1 MTSKRIAPPAAKPTG
16 QFPEFP
22 PRDDMQNALHLDDQG
37 HQPALRRHLGTPQTT
52 VVIGEVPIG
61 WNIHTRRE
69 VIRVPDLL
77 IAFGVDR
84 DLVVAEMGYS
94 IDEHGKAPDFALEI
108 ASPNTARN
116 DETGKRIDYARF
128 GVTEYWRFDPQGG
141 RWYQQALAGDRLVNG
156 VYQPIHIVQVDAERY
171 WGHSDAL
178 NLDVCWEY
186 GELRWYDPVARRYLP
201 TFDDEAEARIAAE
214 ARVLELEAEVTRLR
228 GQ

>member
-1 MTSKRIAPPAAKPTG
+1 MTSKRIAPPAAKPAG

-22 PRDDMQNALHLDDQG
+22 PRDDVQNALHLNDQG
-37 HQPALRRHLGTPQTT
+37 HQPALRRHLVAPQST

-61 WNIHTRRE
+61 WNTHTRRE

-77 IAFGVDR
+77 IAFDVDR
-84 DLVVAEMGYS
+84 DLIVAEMGYS

-156 VYQPIHIVQVDAERY
+156 VYQPIHIVQVDAERE
-171 WGHSDAL
+171 WGHSDVL
-178 NLDVCWEY
+178 NLDVCWER
-186 GELRWYDPVARRYLP
+186 GELRWYDPVARRYLR
-201 TFDDEAEARIAAE
+201 TYDETDNELIAAE
-214 ARVLELEAEVTRLR
+214 TRIRELEAENARLR
-228 GQ
+228 NS

>member
-1 MTSKRIAPPAAKPTG
+1 MTSKRIAPPAAQPAG

-22 PRDDMQNALHLDDQG
+22 PRDDMQNALHLNDQG
-37 HQPALRRHLGTPQTT
+37 HQPALRRHLGAPQRT

-77 IAFGVDR
+77 IAFDVDR

-116 DETGKRIDYARF
+116 DETRKRIDYARF
-128 GVTEYWRFDPQGG
+128 GVTEYWRFDSQGG

-171 WGHSDAL
+171 WGHSDVL
-178 NLDVCWEY
+178 NLDVCWER
-186 GELRWYDPVARRYLP
+186 GELRWYDPVARRYLR
-201 TFDDEAEARIAAE
+201 TYDETDNELIAAE
-214 ARVLELEAEVTRLR
+214 TRIRELEAEIARLR
-228 GQ
+228 NS

>member
-1 MTSKRIAPPAAKPTG
+1 MTSKRIAPPAAKPAG

-22 PRDDMQNALHLDDQG
+22 PRDDMQNALHLSDQG
-37 HQPALRRHLGTPQTT
+37 HQPALRRHLGAPQST

-77 IAFGVDR
+77 IAFDVDR

-116 DETGKRIDYARF
+116 DETRKRIDYARF
-128 GVTEYWRFDPQGG
+128 GVTEYWRFDSQGG

-156 VYQPIHIVQVDAERY
+156 VYQSIHIVQVDAD
-171 WGHSDAL
+171 GIGGTAP
-178 NLDVCWEY
+178 C
-186 GELRWYDPVARRYLP
+186 
-201 TFDDEAEARIAAE
+201 
-214 ARVLELEAEVTRLR
+214 
-228 GQ
+228 